1 MLDRRVVLLLLAFW
15 ALLLIRLS
23 APYYGIQDAYRVWIP
38 AAIRNL
44 DEYDTILVVRNSAP
58 TPINELTIYTH
69 HPPLLV
75 WLPAMLTQFSGF
87 NETSVRF
94 VFAAAT
100 MFSLSGFYVFTRRLY
115 GRNLALIASAFFA
128 FTPMVAYFGRVA
140 GHDPLGLATA
150 MVFAAILV
158 NWLRHPTRQRY
169 GLLMFL
175 AWLSVWT
182 AWPAV
187 FFVAVLSLAGLV
199 SRQHRLGVIGLGIV
213 TIAAF
218 ITMMLLFESQH
229 SGAFNDL
236 LKSFGWRSS
245 NYSGQIGTERFNIL
259 QWLSVNVQHVLLF
272 ATIGFTILAPLGIP
286 ALWKHRQPLTLLLFV
301 AGFIYLLI
309 FRNAS
314 YIHDYYKIFLVP
326 ALAISAAAVWTD
338 VYPRAGRFGRPL
350 IVSLTAAALIQAVV
364 VFGLMHWSGR
374 QPVFDEII
382 AYLQHNASPTDTIA
396 VNVDTGDDSYNRVIE
411 FYIFHPIIWNED
423 FETALE
429 LAENELLF
437 IDCRQ
442 SEPVNLEHT
451 TLDYCTSIRAP

>member
-1 MLDRRVVLLLLAFW
+1 MPDRRIVLLILALW
-15 ALLLIRLS
+15 ALLLIRLN

-44 DEYDTILVVRNSAP
+44 DEYNTILVVRNSAP
-58 TPINELTIYTH
+58 TPVDELAIYTH

-75 WLPAMLTQFSGF
+75 WLPAILTQFTGF

-115 GRNLALIASAFFA
+115 NRNLALIASAFFA

-150 MVFAAILV
+150 MVFAAALV
-158 NWLRHPTRQRY
+158 NWLRYPTRQRY
-169 GLLMFL
+169 GLLMLL

-187 FFVAVLSLAGLV
+187 FFVAFLSLAGLG
-199 SRQHRLGVIGLGIV
+199 SRQHRLGVIGLGMV

-218 ITMMLLFESQH
+218 ITMMLLYESQH

-245 NYSGQIGTERFNIL
+245 SYSGQIGTERFNLL
-259 QWLSVNVQHVLLF
+259 QWLSVNFQHVLLF
-272 ATIGFTILAPLGIP
+272 ATIGFTALALWGIP

-301 AGFIYLLI
+301 AGFIYLLV

-326 ALAISAAAVWTD
+326 AMAISAAVVWTD
-338 VYPRAGRFGRPL
+338 VYPRAGRYGRPL
-350 IVSLTAAALIQAVV
+350 IVSITVAALIQAVV
-364 VFGLMHWSGR
+364 VFGLLHASGR
-374 QPVFDEII
+374 QPLFDEII
-382 AYLQHNASPTDTIA
+382 TYLQNNAAPTDTIA
-396 VNVDTGDDSYNRVIE
+396 VNVDTGDDSYDRVIE
-411 FYIFHPIIWNED
+411 FYIFRPIIWNEE

-429 LAENELLF
+429 LAEGDLLF
-437 IDCRQ
+437 MDCRR
-442 SEPVNLEHT
+442 STVNPQPN
-451 TLDYCTSIRAP
+451 LDYCTSIRTP